1 MRVKKI
7 TSVEFAL
14 RIRPLELGRFMLLI
28 SGVGWPEAK
37 IQSRIVSHLGHHD
50 DGDDD
55 HDDHDDEE
63 EEEGEE
69 ADGDDG
75 NDNGTEYVTWMPYSS
90 EE

>member
-1 MRVKKI
+1 MIVKKI
-7 TSVEFAL
+7 ASVEFAL
-14 RIRPLELGRFMLLI
+14 RIRPLELGQFMLLI

-50 DGDDD
+50 DDD
-55 HDDHDDEE
+55 DDHDDEE

-75 NDNGTEYVTWMPYSS
+75 NEYVTWMPYSS

>member
-1 MRVKKI
+1 MMIVKKI
-7 TSVEFAL
+7 ASVEFAL
-14 RIRPLELGRFMLLI
+14 RIRPLELGQFMLLI

-50 DGDDD
+50 E
-55 HDDHDDEE
+55 EE

-75 NDNGTEYVTWMPYSS
+75 NDNGITEYVTWMPYSS

>member
-1 MRVKKI
+1 MMIVKKI
-7 TSVEFAL
+7 ASVEFAL
-14 RIRPLELGRFMLLI
+14 RIRPLELGQFMLLI

-50 DGDDD
+50 D
-55 HDDHDDEE
+55 EE

-75 NDNGTEYVTWMPYSS
+75 NDNDSEYVTWMPYSS

>member
-14 RIRPLELGRFMLLI
+14 RIRPLELGQFMLLI

-37 IQSRIVSHLGHHD
+37 IQSRIVSHLGH
-50 DGDDD
+50 DDD
-55 HDDHDDEE
+55 DDDDHDDEE

-75 NDNGTEYVTWMPYSS
+75 NEYVTWMPYSS

>member
-1 MRVKKI
+1 MMIVKKI
-7 TSVEFAL
+7 ASVEFAL
-14 RIRPLELGRFMLLI
+14 RIRPLELGQFMLLI

-50 DGDDD
+50 D
-55 HDDHDDEE
+55 EE
-63 EEEGEE
+63 KEEGAE

>member
-1 MRVKKI
+1 MMIVKKI
-7 TSVEFAL
+7 ASVEFAL
-14 RIRPLELGRFMLLI
+14 RIRPLELGQFMLLI

-50 DGDDD
+50 DDD
-55 HDDHDDEE
+55 

-69 ADGDDG
+69 ADEDDG
-75 NDNGTEYVTWMPYSS
+75 NDNGTECVTWMPYSS

>member
-1 MRVKKI
+1 MMIVKKI
-7 TSVEFAL
+7 ASVEFAL
-14 RIRPLELGRFMLLI
+14 RIRPLELGQFMLLI

-50 DGDDD
+50 D
-55 HDDHDDEE
+55 EE

-75 NDNGTEYVTWMPYSS
+75 NDHGTEYVTWMPYSS

>member
-1 MRVKKI
+1 MMIVKKI
-7 TSVEFAL
+7 ASVEFAL
-14 RIRPLELGRFMLLI
+14 RIRPLELGQFMLLI

-50 DGDDD
+50 DV
-55 HDDHDDEE
+55 E

>member
-1 MRVKKI
+1 
-7 TSVEFAL
+7 
-14 RIRPLELGRFMLLI
+14 MLLI

-37 IQSRIVSHLGHHD
+37 IQSKIVSHLGHHD
-50 DGDDD
+50 D
-55 HDDHDDEE
+55 EE
-63 EEEGEE
+63 EKQGEE

>member
-1 MRVKKI
+1 MMIVKKI
-7 TSVEFAL
+7 ASVEFAL
-14 RIRPLELGRFMLLI
+14 RIRPLELGQFMLLI

-50 DGDDD
+50 E
-55 HDDHDDEE
+55 EE